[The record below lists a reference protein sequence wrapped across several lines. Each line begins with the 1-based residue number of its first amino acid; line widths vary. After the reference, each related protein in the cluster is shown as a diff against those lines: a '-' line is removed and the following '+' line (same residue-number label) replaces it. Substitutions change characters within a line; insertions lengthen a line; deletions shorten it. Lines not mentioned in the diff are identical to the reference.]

1 MTNAS
6 LRQLGLGSRE
16 ATTALTDL
24 VERQLARSW
33 GGRRYAQ
40 YALHPAVSTSREAG
54 RPPED
59 TPTPAEQ
66 PQPGVVGARVPRN
79 ERLRQTRALLLAA
92 TRPLSASEIAVR
104 LGVGERSVLT
114 YLTELIALGR
124 LSRQHHHGALSGAM
138 WRRRFPVDC
147 ESLRTDD
154 PALGIST
161 PATSG

>member
-114 YLTELIALGR
+114 YLTELIALGEVESTAPPRSTLRRYVAAAVSGR
-124 LSRQHHHGALSGAM
+124 L
-138 WRRRFPVDC
+138 
-147 ESLRTDD
+147 
-154 PALGIST
+154 
-161 PATSG
+161 